1 MYSDPMWA
9 TANRQTHLY
18 ETKYFH
24 CKCPR
29 CTDPSELGTEFS
41 SLKCP
46 TCTIDRHGYLT
57 PIDPLGTVLN
67 KLSVIIIIDQM
78 IFN

>member
-9 TANRQTHLY
+9 TANRQNHLY

-57 PIDPLGTVLN
+57 PIDPLGMVLD
-67 KLSVIIIIDQM
+67 KLS
-78 IFN
+78 